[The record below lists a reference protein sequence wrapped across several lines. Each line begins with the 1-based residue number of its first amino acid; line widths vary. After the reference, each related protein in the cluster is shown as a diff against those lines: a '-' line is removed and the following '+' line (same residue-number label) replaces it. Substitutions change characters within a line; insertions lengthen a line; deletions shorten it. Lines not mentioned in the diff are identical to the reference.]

1 MHLLT
6 QSAVL
11 KALGW
16 SLLNSLWQMAFLWL
30 VYVIFTHIF
39 RRSSASARHGLA
51 VLLLGSG
58 AVWTIVTFFNAFLYA
73 DPMASAY
80 RWSQLLFPRAN
91 WVSSFLQSGRQ
102 LIDDGLPYFSTLYLL
117 ILLFLFVRYGRQYFY
132 SKKLTR
138 TGLSRCTP
146 ELRVFTEQMARRMGI
161 KKEVKIWL
169 SGLVE
174 GPVTLGSLKP
184 VILIPLATVCNL
196 STQQVEALILHE
208 LAHIRKQDYLLHLWI
223 AALEALYFFNPFSRL
238 LIRSIQKER
247 EHRCD
252 DLVLQ
257 FRYDPHVYVS
267 ALMTLARS
275 VQGNPRLALA
285 ATGSNDGL
293 LLQRVKR
300 ILKLNTAP
308 EPLKGRPL
316 LYLFCTLFIV
326 GMALCRPS
334 FALIKERMKSQV
346 RTAATPSQDAPAF
359 RESAPLTFV
368 SVNISTRDHQAVTK
382 TAHKKP
388 SHLHKDNE
396 DSYDEGDRDLIQTDA
411 PSGDED
417 ESAITLVGYASS
429 VQPRD
434 YSIVA
439 HSDYPAVAHADYPTI
454 AHADNS
460 TIAHVDYSTVAHAT
474 TVSPKV
480 DVVPAKPSGEGC
492 PLQAP
497 APYVPNSSFSFQRIQ
512 DSTLPGAQY
521 VYMQQVAS
529 RQVEESIL
537 KMQKELQWQ
546 LKVLQ
551 QSSSKDVPDLKQ
563 KQQIILE
570 QLKLQQQ
577 YLEKQQQLQKKLER
591 VGKKRVIV
599 VI

>member
-1 MHLLT
+1 MHLLA

-58 AVWTIVTFFNAFLYA
+58 AIWTIATFFNAFLYA

-80 RWSQLLFPRAN
+80 RWSLSLFPRAH
-91 WVSSFLQSGRQ
+91 WVISFFQTGRQ
-102 LIDDGLPYFSTLYLL
+102 LINDVLPYCSTLYLL

-132 SKKLTR
+132 TKKLTR

-146 ELRVFTEQMARRMGI
+146 ELRIFTEQMARRMGV
-161 KKEVKIWL
+161 KKEVKIWF

-184 VILIPLATVCNL
+184 VILIPFATVCNL

-223 AALEALYFFNPFSRL
+223 AALEAFYFFNPFSRL

-316 LYLFCTLFIV
+316 MFLCCTLFIA
-326 GMALCRPS
+326 GMALFRPS
-334 FALIKERMKSQV
+334 ITMIRERMEGAMTSETMESPA
-346 RTAATPSQDAPAF
+346 RAAAVPSKDVQALREPA
-359 RESAPLTFV
+359 SVTFV
-368 SVNISTRDHQAVTK
+368 TVNMPAGDHQAVTK
-382 TAHKKP
+382 NAHKKP
-388 SHLHKDNE
+388 ARLHKDDE
-396 DSYDEGDRDLIQTDA
+396 DSYADGDRDIIQTDA
-411 PSGDED
+411 PSADED
-417 ESAITLVGYASS
+417 ESTLVGYASS
-429 VQPRD
+429 VQQRD

-439 HSDYPAVAHADYPTI
+439 HA
-454 AHADNS
+454 
-460 TIAHVDYSTVAHAT
+460 DYSTVAHVDNSAMAHAT

-497 APYVPNSSFSFQRIQ
+497 APYVPNSSFSFQRVQ

-551 QSSSKDVPDLKQ
+551 QSNSKDVHDLKQ

>member
-1 MHLLT
+1 MHLLA

-39 RRSSASARHGLA
+39 RRSSAGARHGLA
-51 VLLLGSG
+51 ILLLGSG
-58 AVWTIVTFFNAFLYA
+58 VIWTIITFFNAFLYA
-73 DPMASAY
+73 DPVASTY
-80 RWSQLLFPRAN
+80 RWSQALFPQAH
-91 WVSSFLQSGRQ
+91 WVSSFFQTGRQ
-102 LIDDGLPYFSTLYLL
+102 LINDVLPYCSTLYLL
-117 ILLFLFVRYGRQYFY
+117 TLLFLFARYGRQYFY

-138 TGLSRCTP
+138 TGLSRSTP

-161 KKEVKIWL
+161 KKEVKIFL
-169 SGLVE
+169 SRLVE

-184 VILIPLATVCNL
+184 VILIPLATICNL
-196 STQQVEALILHE
+196 STQQVEALVLHE

-223 AALEALYFFNPFSRL
+223 AALEALFFFNPFSRL

-316 LYLFCTLFIV
+316 IFLCFTLFIA
-326 GMALCRPS
+326 GMALSHPTFSIIRDKIESP
-334 FALIKERMKSQV
+334 V
-346 RTAATPSQDAPAF
+346 RTAAVPSKDVPALG
-359 RESAPLTFV
+359 ESATLTIV
-368 SVNISTRDHQAVTK
+368 TINMPDKDHQAVTK
-382 TAHKKP
+382 TSHKKP
-388 SHLHKDNE
+388 VHSRKGSE
-396 DSYDEGDRDLIQTDA
+396 DVYDDGDQDIIQTDA
-411 PSGDED
+411 PFVDED
-417 ESAITLVGYASS
+417 DGALVGYASS
-429 VQPRD
+429 VQQRD
-434 YSIVA
+434 YSI
-439 HSDYPAVAHADYPTI
+439 
-454 AHADNS
+454 
-460 TIAHVDYSTVAHAT
+460 VAHAT

-480 DVVPAKPSGEGC
+480 DVVPVKPSGEGC

-497 APYVPNSSFSFQRIQ
+497 APYVPNSSFSFQCIQ

-529 RQVEESIL
+529 RQVEEAIL
-537 KMQKELQWQ
+537 KMQKELHWQ

-551 QSSSKDVPDLKQ
+551 QSSSKDIPDLKQ

-577 YLEKQQQLQKKLER
+577 YLEKQQQLQKKLEK